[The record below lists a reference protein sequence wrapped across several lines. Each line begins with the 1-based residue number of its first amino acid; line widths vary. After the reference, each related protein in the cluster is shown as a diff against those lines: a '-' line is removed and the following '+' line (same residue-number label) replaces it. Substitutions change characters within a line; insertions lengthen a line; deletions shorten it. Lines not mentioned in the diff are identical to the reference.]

1 MEQIKALLLACLI
14 PGLAAGCRPV
24 AAPPA
29 SLSRDWGAQRTFDY
43 QGIKINYYD
52 KAGQGPPVLLL
63 HGFGACAYTWRYL
76 IPPLAG
82 AHRVLTLELKGHGLS
97 DKPRDG
103 HYAVADQADMVA
115 EFIRRQD
122 LHDLVIMG
130 HSMGGAVALMTFLKL
145 KKDTKDNPGRIQKLV
160 LIDSAGYRQKL
171 PWFIRLAKIPGA
183 HNLATWLLPPRFAA
197 ALVLKKC
204 YYDKDKITEEQID
217 TYAYYGSLPGAAEAI
232 SETAKQIIPAN
243 IDSITEQYKKIRV
256 PVLLIWGVE
265 DEVVPLRVALNFMR
279 DLPNA
284 QLVPLSGCGHIPPE
298 EEPEATRQAIMD
310 FLKNK

>member
-1 MEQIKALLLACLI
+1 MKNIILAGLIFCL
-14 PGLAAGCRPV
+14 GTGCRPV

-29 SLSRDWGAQRTFDY
+29 SLSRDWGAPRTFDY
-43 QGIKINYYD
+43 QGIKINYYE
-52 KAGQGPPVLLL
+52 AGQGPPVLLL
-63 HGFGACAYTWRYL
+63 HGFGGCAYTWRYL
-76 IPPLAG
+76 IPPLAV
-82 AHRVLTLELKGHGLS
+82 AHRVLTLELKGYGLS

-103 HYAVADQADMVA
+103 HYAVADQADIVA

-145 KKDTKDNPGRIQKLV
+145 EKDTKDNPGRIQKLV

-183 HNLATWLLPPRFAA
+183 SILAALLPPRFAA

-204 YYDKDKITEEQID
+204 YYHKDQITEEQID
-217 TYAYYGSLPGAAEAI
+217 TYAYYGSLPGAQEAI
-232 SETAKQIIPAN
+232 SQTAKQLVLKDKEMEALIA
-243 IDSITEQYKKIRV
+243 QYRTIQV

-265 DEVVPLRVALNFMR
+265 DEVVPLNVALNFTR

-284 QLVPLSGCGHIPPE
+284 QLVPLRRCGHIPPE

-310 FLKNK
+310 FLKK